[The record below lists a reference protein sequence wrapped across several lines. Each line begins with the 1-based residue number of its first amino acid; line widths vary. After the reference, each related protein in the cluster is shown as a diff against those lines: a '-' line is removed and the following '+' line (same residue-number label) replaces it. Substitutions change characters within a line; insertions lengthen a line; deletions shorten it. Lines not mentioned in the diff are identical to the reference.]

1 MNDLKFTFEENSLSE
16 YVCAIAPGSILPAT
30 QLLFLLEDADEM
42 QIEDIFQQLE
52 EKGIELDL
60 SGLEKPVLG
69 AEMTKRLQLE
79 ERLVEKG
86 LSPEQLDAADPLRLY
101 LEELAG
107 IPACGDPVL
116 LSRELA
122 IANKDGKNSDELR
135 AHLVNLRLSRVVE
148 LAGELA
154 GRGVLLLDL
163 IQEGSIGLWR
173 ATERFTGNDFEN
185 DCDTIIRFHL
195 AKAVIMASY
204 EAGVG
209 QKLRAA
215 AEDYRSVDERL
226 LGELGRSPTTEE
238 IAEALHMS
246 VAETAAVA
254 QVLAN
259 ARMLNHTLK
268 PEPEEIPQ
276 EEDQAVEDTAYFQ
289 MRQRIAELLSV
300 LESRDAQIL
309 TLRYGLEG
317 GLPLSHGET
326 AEKLGISIDEVIA
339 LETAALAKLRTQN

>member
-163 IQEGSIGLWR
+163 IQEGSISLWR
-173 ATERFTGNDFEN
+173 ATEQFTGNGDDFEN
-185 DCDTIIRFHL
+185 YRDATIRFHL

-215 AEDYRSVDERL
+215 AEDYQRAER
-226 LGELGRSPTTEE
+226 G
-238 IAEALHMS
+238 
-246 VAETAAVA
+246 TAAA
-254 QVLAN
+254 G
-259 ARMLNHTLK
+259 RK
-268 PEPEEIPQ
+268 PQRLCRPGQRADRPGDQ
-276 EEDQAVEDTAYFQ
+276 KLLPGED
-289 MRQRIAELLSV
+289 
-300 LESRDAQIL
+300 
-309 TLRYGLEG
+309 
-317 GLPLSHGET
+317 
-326 AEKLGISIDEVIA
+326 
-339 LETAALAKLRTQN
+339 RTQRK